1 MRPEETFDFQI
12 RKGWISLSKMY
23 NDLVQPHGIT
33 TSVGFALLNIDVK
46 KGTPSTALGPK
57 MGMEPTSL
65 SRMLK
70 SMEKQGLVFKEANPL
85 DKRSVLIKLTEEGV
99 HKRNLSREAVLQ
111 FNQAVQA
118 VVGEEQR
125 SAFFETLDKIQGITQ
140 ELRLSK
146 EEL

>member
-23 NDLVQPHGIT
+23 NELVQPHGIT

-65 SRMLK
+65 SRILK
-70 SMEKQGLVFKEANPL
+70 SMEKQGLVFKEANPN
-85 DKRSVLIKLTEEGV
+85 DKRSVLIKLTEEGLK
-99 HKRNLSREAVLQ
+99 KRNLSRQAVISFNKAVL
-111 FNQAVQA
+111 AE
-118 VVGEEQR
+118 VGENE
-125 SAFFETLDKIQGITQ
+125 SAAFFETLNKIQSISQHMRLTQ
-140 ELRLSK
+140 E
-146 EEL
+146 E

>member
-23 NDLVQPHGIT
+23 NELVQPHGIT

-65 SRMLK
+65 SRILK
-70 SMEKQGLVFKEANPL
+70 SMEKQGLVFKEANPN
-85 DKRSVLIKLTEEGV
+85 DKRSVLIKLTEEGLV
-99 HKRNLSREAVLQ
+99 KRNLSRQAVISFNKAVL
-111 FNQAVQA
+111 AE
-118 VVGEEQR
+118 VGENE
-125 SAFFETLDKIQGITQ
+125 SAAFFETLNKIQTISQHMRLTQ
-140 ELRLSK
+140 ED
-146 EEL
+146 